1 MKFTRR
7 FHLAALAVFTA
18 ALVTACG
25 GAFTSKDDFD
35 RVVVAGDSL
44 ADAGTFGFKF
54 NVQNSAAPATG
65 FPIWP
70 EIVAAEYDVENQ
82 CNFYTYNGTTFVPNA
97 TAGCTNYAIGG
108 ARIVNPAS
116 QGGNTS
122 PLSIPTQL
130 ATASARNG
138 PYSRSD
144 LVLVDGGGNDAAD
157 LVSAYLG
164 ATYPAGATA
173 YRNFLLQQ
181 IPAATLDPILAQ
193 PNGGALAA
201 GQYMR
206 SLADTYYVAI
216 KVNVLD
222 RGATHVAVLNLPDIT
237 LTPRFRQVLAQVAQA
252 NGGGAAGDAAAA
264 QLQAAIRQWIG
275 AFNARLAER
284 VGNDSRVALVDFN
297 ADFTDEVQNP
307 GRYGLTNA
315 TLSACEAA
323 GIPAIQAC
331 STAAL
336 DANPPAGLRAGW
348 WQTWAFSDSFHP
360 TPLGHRLLA
369 DTVFRAL
376 VKAGWL

>member
-1 MKFTRR
+1 MKTTRR
-7 FHLAALAVFTA
+7 LHLAVLASMAA
-18 ALVTACG
+18 ALITACG
-25 GAFTSKDDFD
+25 GAFTSKVDID

-44 ADAGTFGFKF
+44 ADVGTYGFKF
-54 NVQNSAAPATG
+54 TVQNSSAPAAG

-70 EIVAAEYDVENQ
+70 EIVAAEYDVAAQ
-82 CNFYTYNGTTFVPNA
+82 CNYYTYNGTTFVPNA

-108 ARIVNPAS
+108 ARIVNPQS

-130 ATASARNG
+130 AVAAAEEG
-138 PYSRSD
+138 PYSKTD
-144 LVLVDGGGNDAAD
+144 LVIVDGGGNDAAD
-157 LVSAYLG
+157 LAGAFLG
-164 ATYPAGATA
+164 ATDAAGQTA
-173 YRNFLLQQ
+173 YRDFLLQQ
-181 IPAATLDPILAQ
+181 IPAATLDPMLAQ
-193 PNGGALAA
+193 PNGAVLAG

-206 SLADTYYVAI
+206 NLADTFYNAI
-216 KVNVLD
+216 QTSVLS
-222 RGATHVAVLNLPDIT
+222 RGASHVAVLNMPDIT
-237 LTPRFRQVLAQVAQA
+237 LTPRFRQVLAQVALA

-264 QLQAAIRQWIG
+264 QVQGAIRQWIG

-284 VGNDSRVALVDFN
+284 IGNDTRVALVDFN
-297 ADFTDEVQNP
+297 AEFTDEVQNP
-307 GRYGLTNA
+307 GKYGLTNA

-331 STAAL
+331 SSAAL
-336 DANPPAGLRAGW
+336 DASPPAGLRAGW

-376 VKAGWL
+376 EKAGWL

>member
-1 MKFTRR
+1 MKITRR
-7 FHLAALAVFTA
+7 IHLAVLASLAA

-35 RVVVAGDSL
+35 RVIVAGDSL
-44 ADAGTFGFKF
+44 ADAGTFGLKF
-54 NVQNSAAPATG
+54 TVQNSAAPAAG
-65 FPIWP
+65 YPIWP
-70 EIVAAEYDVENQ
+70 EIVGAEYDVDNQ
-82 CNFYTYNGTTFVPNA
+82 CNYYTYNGTTFVRNA

-108 ARIVNPAS
+108 ARIVNPAAS
-116 QGGNTS
+116 GGNTS

-130 ATASARNG
+130 AVAAAQSG
-138 PYSRSD
+138 PYSRTD

-157 LVSAYLG
+157 LVGAYLG
-164 ATYPAGATA
+164 ATDAAGQTA

-193 PNGGALAA
+193 PNGGAQAA
-201 GQYMR
+201 GLYMR
-206 SLADTYYVAI
+206 TLADTYYTAI

-222 RGATHVAVLNLPDIT
+222 RGATHVAVLNLPDVT
-237 LTPRFRQVLAQVAQA
+237 LTPRFRQVLAQVEQA
-252 NGGGAAGDAAAA
+252 NGAAAAA

-275 AFNARLAER
+275 AFNARLDER
-284 VGNDSRVALVDFN
+284 IGNDTRVALVEFN

-307 GRYGLTNA
+307 AKYGVTNA

-323 GIPAIQAC
+323 AIPAIQAC
-331 STAAL
+331 SSAAL

-369 DTVFRAL
+369 DSVFRAL
-376 VKAGWL
+376 DKAGWL